1 MRRSI
6 NTTVT
11 LNNGVRMPQLG
22 FGTALI
28 SEDEGKTVE
37 VILQALAAGYR
48 HLDTAMVYYNEKA
61 VEIGR
66 AHV

>member
-6 NTTVT
+6 NTAVT

-37 VILQALAAGYR
+37 VILQALASGISTSRYR
-48 HLDTAMVYYNEKA
+48 YGIL
-61 VEIGR
+61 
-66 AHV
+66 